1 MSIQERIADPLFL
14 GQLNSLGGDLPQTL
28 LQAFRAC
35 NLEID
40 PSHIPSFRF
49 DTENTFQQFGH
60 FATGHLVPGI
70 KRKTLFVKPG
80 VLAQHAEEL
89 QKLLNINPKSKYEL
103 RRLEE
108 YCLMQ
113 SIVHLVLQAI
123 VDFGE
128 NDKKAVHDKFT
139 DMNF

>member
-1 MSIQERIADPLFL
+1 MSIQERIADPFFF
-14 GQLNSLGGDLPQTL
+14 GQLSSLGGDLPEAL
-28 LQAFRAC
+28 LRAFEARD
-35 NLEID
+35 LIIE
-40 PSHIPSFRF
+40 PSHIPAFQF
-49 DTENTFQQFGH
+49 DTEHKFRQIGRL
-60 FATGHLVPGI
+60 ATGHLVPGT
-70 KRKTLFVKPG
+70 KRKTLYVKPEI
-80 VLAQHAEEL
+80 LAQHAEEL
-89 QKLLNINPKSKYEL
+89 RTLLNINPKSEYEQ

-128 NDKKAVHDKFT
+128 KDKKAVHDKFT